1 MVSDVDLSLRA
12 RRGDIRAFEALVE
25 MYKERAYLAALGL
38 VGSHEDAMDLSQDA
52 FARAYRALR
61 SFREGAPFYPWFYAI
76 LRNACFNHLRRAR
89 THAEVSLD
97 AAQECGFDAADGSDG
112 PGRLAERGEA
122 RAIVR
127 KEMGKLEPG
136 HREILLLRHFE
147 DLPYREIAA
156 VLGCPV
162 GTVMSRLYAARRALR
177 SRLVRRL
184 GEEGARLL
192 LADDARSAG
201 MGGGQ

>member
-1 MVSDVDLSLRA
+1 MVSDADLSLRA

-25 MYKERAYLAALGL
+25 MYKERAYLVALGF
-38 VGSHEDAMDLSQDA
+38 VGSHEDAMDLSQEA

-61 SFREGAPFYPWFYAI
+61 TFREGAPFYPWLYAI

-97 AAQECGFDAADGSDG
+97 AAQDAGFDAADDSDG
-112 PGRLAERGEA
+112 PGRLAERREA
-122 RAIVR
+122 RAVVR
-127 KEMGKLEPG
+127 QEMARLEPC

-147 DLPYREIAA
+147 DLSYREIAE
-156 VLGCPV
+156 VLGCPI

-177 SRLVRRL
+177 CRLVRRL

-201 MGGGQ
+201 MGGRR